1 MKIRAGL
8 VRGAAVG
15 ILDHPRQVVVWAFP
29 GFAPEEVLG
38 VRIDEETLRVFV
50 LESFPRAD
58 VDNIVKELRQ
68 SPR

>member
-1 MKIRAGL
+1 MGL
-8 VRGAAVG
+8 PGLRTRGG
-15 ILDHPRQVVVWAFP
+15 
-29 GFAPEEVLG
+29 LG